1 MSLSL
6 GIDIGT
12 SGIRTAVI
20 DDAGT
25 VVSMARAAHLP
36 QDPDRI
42 DAEHW
47 WTAVRTCLVTQVARL
62 RAAGQSPADIA
73 AIAVDGTSGTMVL
86 TDANLAPVTR
96 ALMYNSKGFEAEAAR
111 IAEHAPPT
119 HITRGSSSALARA
132 MRLRSED
139 TDNRAAHL
147 LHQADFIA
155 AKLMGVGCGSD
166 HNNALKTGFDPETG
180 RWPDWIGAV
189 FPTNLLPD
197 PAPVGALFGS
207 IDPAL
212 ATSLGLSP
220 TTHIHAGTTDSIAAF
235 LAASPVRAGHAV
247 TSIGS
252 TLAIKLL
259 STQRIDAPE
268 IGLYSHRLGDQ
279 WLIGGASNTGGAV
292 LAHFFTPDDLERL
305 TPQIRTDRPTGLDY
319 YPLIKA
325 GERFPVNDPDL
336 QPCLSPRPDDDVVFL
351 QGLLEGIADIE
362 ARCYAEI
369 AARGGGDP
377 VHIFSAGGAAKN
389 TALLQMRQAR
399 LPASV
404 SVTEDTE
411 AAIGA
416 ARCTMLT
423 GSSGP

>member
-20 DDAGT
+20 DDAGA

-36 QDPDRI
+36 QDADRI

-47 WTAVRTCLVTQVARL
+47 WTAVRTCLVTQMAQL
-62 RAAGQSPADIA
+62 RTAGHDPADIA
-73 AIAVDGTSGTMVL
+73 GIAVDGTSGTMVL
-86 TDANLAPVTR
+86 TDANLTPVTR
-96 ALMYNSKGFEAEAAR
+96 ALMYNSKGFGVEAAR
-111 IAEHAPPT
+111 IARHAPPS
-119 HITRGSSSALARA
+119 HITQGSASALARA
-132 MRLRSED
+132 MRLVSED
-139 TDNRAAHL
+139 MGKRAAHL

-155 AKLMGVGCGSD
+155 AKLMGVGGCSD
-166 HNNALKTGFDPETG
+166 HNNALKTGFDPETE

-197 PAPVGALFGS
+197 PAPVGVLFGS
-207 IDPAL
+207 IDPTL
-212 ATSLGLSP
+212 ATSLGLTP
-220 TTHIHAGTTDSIAAF
+220 TTRIHAGTTDSIAAF

-259 STQRIDAPE
+259 STQRIDAPQ

-279 WLIGGASNTGGAV
+279 WLIGGASNTGGTV

-305 TPQIRTDRPTGLDY
+305 TPQIKTDRPTGLDY
-319 YPLIKA
+319 YPLITA

-336 QPCLSPRPDDDVVFL
+336 QPRLSPRPDDDVVFL

-389 TALLQMRQAR
+389 TAFLQMRQSR

-404 SVTEDTE
+404 SVTEETE

-423 GSSGP
+423 G